1 MPSFPVRYNLH
12 KVLPTKKPAQ
22 ETMAAVSAA
31 ARTVLQ
37 NVKPHIPMIKF
48 PARTGEPIKYSGTPN
63 TGAVESLLSPNM
75 PVPPKGVV
83 KPSASIPKGPILESS
98 QLPLRYRR
106 KPLSPEEMEYIEKG
120 GQV

>member
-1 MPSFPVRYNLH
+1 MPGFPVLYKLN
-12 KVLPTKKPAQ
+12 KVLPTKKPPQ

-31 ARTVLQ
+31 ARTAMQ

-48 PARTGEPIKYSGTPN
+48 PARTGEPIKYSGTPSS
-63 TGAVESLLSPNM
+63 GAVESLLSPSM
-75 PVPPKGVV
+75 PVQPKGVG
-83 KPSASIPKGPILESS
+83 KPSASIPNGPTLEYS